1 MPPISTTVPPAPASW
16 TYDGR
21 VARVVDGDTVDLD
34 LALGACS
41 LGPIQPGRLE
51 DPALRPGAGAALDL
65 GFHLV
70 LGIEAKELRL
80 VGRLR
85 FRLMGYNAPE
95 LRGAEAPLG
104 RIAAARL
111 AELLPVGTPV
121 TVETFKGD
129 AFGRW
134 LATVRIAGVG
144 DIVDLLVGEGFG
156 VRWDGRGDRPRFDP
170 FLQYPLRPSQPLR
183 P

>member
-1 MPPISTTVPPAPASW
+1 MAIGTVVGSPPPTW

-70 LGIEAKELRL
+70 LGIEARELRL

-95 LRGAEAPLG
+95 VHGVERPLG
-104 RIAAARL
+104 ILAAARL

-134 LATVRIAGVG
+134 LAAVRVARIG
-144 DIVDLLVGEGFG
+144 DVVDALVGEGFG

-170 FLQYPLRPSQPLR
+170 SARYPFAPTVRA
-183 P
+183 

>member
-1 MPPISTTVPPAPASW
+1 MPISTAVPPSPSSW

-41 LGPIQPGRLE
+41 LGPILPGRLE

-85 FRLMGYNAPE
+85 FRLAGYNAPE
-95 LRGAEAPLG
+95 LSGVERPLG
-104 RIAAARL
+104 LFAAARL

-129 AFGRW
+129 SFGRW
-134 LATVRIAGVG
+134 LAAVRTAKLG
-144 DIVDLLVGEGFG
+144 DVVDALVGEGFG

-170 FLQYPLRPSQPLR
+170 SKPYPLIAP
-183 P
+183 